1 MEQLKFD
8 HQVCFPLYVL
18 SRQVTA
24 HYRPLLEKLDL
35 TYPQYLVLLLLWEHK
50 LQTVKEL
57 GEKLCLDSGT
67 LTPLLKRLEKKG
79 LLTRYRCKSDERV
92 VEIVITPEGMN
103 LRKKAQKIPQQL
115 QASLNLDD
123 KERESLHKQLQRL
136 MDKIKPLQAPAEE
149 D

>member
-1 MEQLKFD
+1 MEQLKFEN
-8 HQVCFPLYVL
+8 QVCFPLYVI

-35 TYPQYLVLLLLWEHK
+35 TYPQYLVMMLLWEHK

-67 LTPLLKRLEKKG
+67 LTPLLKRLEKKE
-79 LLTRYRCKSDERV
+79 LINRHRCKTDERI
-92 VEIVITPEGMN
+92 VEIMITPEGMN
-103 LRKKAQKIPQQL
+103 LRKKAGKIPQQL

-123 KERESLHKQLQRL
+123 KERDALYKQLQRL
-136 MDKIKPLQAPAEE
+136 MEKIKPDNKNLDYA
-149 D
+149 

>member
-1 MEQLKFD
+1 MEQLKFEN
-8 HQVCFPLYVL
+8 QVCFPLYVI

-35 TYPQYLVLLLLWEHK
+35 TYPQYLVMMLLWEHK

-67 LTPLLKRLEKKG
+67 LTPLLKRLEKKE
-79 LLTRYRCKSDERV
+79 LINRYRCKTDERI

-103 LRKKAQKIPQQL
+103 LRKKAGKIPQQL

-123 KERESLHKQLQRL
+123 KERDALYKQLQKL
-136 MDKIKPLQAPAEE
+136 MEKIKPDNKNLDYA
-149 D
+149 

>member
-8 HQVCFPLYVL
+8 QQVCFPLYVL

-50 LQTVKEL
+50 LQTVKDL

>member
-8 HQVCFPLYVL
+8 NQVCFPLYVL

-50 LQTVKEL
+50 LQTVKDL

-79 LLTRYRCKSDERV
+79 LITRYRCKTDERI

-103 LRKKAQKIPQQL
+103 LRKKAQKIPMQL

-123 KERESLHKQLQRL
+123 KERETLHKQLQRL
-136 MDKIKPLQAPAEE
+136 MDKIKPVQAPADEI
-149 D
+149 

>member
-8 HQVCFPLYVL
+8 HQVCFPLYML

-50 LQTVKEL
+50 LQTVKDL

>member
-1 MEQLKFD
+1 MEQLKFEN
-8 HQVCFPLYVL
+8 QVCFPLYVI

-35 TYPQYLVLLLLWEHK
+35 TYPQYLVMMLLWEHK

-67 LTPLLKRLEKKG
+67 LTPLLKRLEKKD
-79 LLTRYRCKSDERV
+79 LINRYRCKTDERI

-103 LRKKAQKIPQQL
+103 LRKKAVKVPQQL
-115 QASLNLDD
+115 QSSLNLDD
-123 KERESLHKQLQRL
+123 KERDALFKQLQRL
-136 MDKIKPLQAPAEE
+136 MEKVKPGISISEG
-149 D
+149 

>member
-1 MEQLKFD
+1 MEHLKFD

-123 KERESLHKQLQRL
+123 KERENLHRQLQRL
-136 MDKIKPLQAPAEE
+136 MEKIKPLQAPAEE

>member
-1 MEQLKFD
+1 MEHLKFD

-123 KERESLHKQLQRL
+123 KERENLHRQLQRL
-136 MDKIKPLQAPAEE
+136 MEKIKPLQAPTEE

>member
-1 MEQLKFD
+1 MDHLKFD

-92 VEIVITPEGMN
+92 VEIVVSPEGMN

-136 MDKIKPLQAPAEE
+136 MDKIKPLQAPAGEE
-149 D
+149 